1 MEYNIVNVTTC
12 IHKNYICL
20 TQMNRSFDPL
30 RELQQ
35 DIQKVP
41 SLTVA
46 VS

>member
-1 MEYNIVNVTTC
+1 MEHKIVNVTTC
-12 IHKNYICL
+12 IQKNYTCL